1 MKAPM
6 NGDGVKRLKINDL
19 RLISAIAK
27 HGQISIAADELSISQ
42 PSASRTLS
50 DIETGLGAAIFI
62 RHPKGMNLTEIG
74 QSITVH
80 ADNMLAGMQD
90 LSREIEE
97 LKLGRKGIVRVGSV
111 TGPAIRYV
119 VPAVQRLKELSPL
132 SEIHIE
138 VSSSSALMKELV
150 QENLDF
156 VFCRLPALYQPQNFD
171 VISAETEQVELV
183 VHKSHPLA
191 NNAQVGLDEL
201 IDFDWII
208 QPRGAPIREAVEAAF
223 HQNNTTL
230 PRNITN
236 TTSLLVMMAMLTN
249 SDGIAPMS
257 QELSHL
263 LCGKRIST
271 DLTTLKITA
280 KIEVSPYYL
289 ISMRT
294 RAFSPIIR
302 QLKNLVLDE
311 IAQDQY
317 EKFDSLADA
326 T

>member
-1 MKAPM
+1 M
-6 NGDGVKRLKINDL
+6 NGDGIKRLKINDL

-27 HGQISIAADELSISQ
+27 HGQISLAAEELSISQ
-42 PSASRTLS
+42 PSASRTLG
-50 DIETGLGAAIFI
+50 DIETALGAAIFI

-74 QSITVH
+74 QSMAVH

-97 LKLGRKGIVRVGSV
+97 LKLGRKGVVRVGSV

-138 VSSSSALMKELV
+138 VSSSSSLMRELV

-156 VFCRLPALYQPQNFD
+156 VFCRLPTHYQPQNFD
-171 VISAETEQVELV
+171 LISAKTEQVELV

-191 NNAQVGLDEL
+191 GNAHVNFDEL

-236 TTSLLVMMAMLTN
+236 TTSLLVMMAMLAS
-249 SDGIAPMS
+249 SDGITPMS

-263 LCGKRIST
+263 LCDTKISS
-271 DLTTLKITA
+271 DLTTLKTST

-302 QLKNLVLDE
+302 QLKNLVLEE
-311 IAQDQY
+311 ISRDLNANI
-317 EKFDSLADA
+317 KSLRV

>member
-1 MKAPM
+1 M
-6 NGDGVKRLKINDL
+6 NGDEVKRLKINDL

-42 PSASRTLS
+42 PSASRTLA

-138 VSSSSALMKELV
+138 VSSSSTLMRELV

-156 VFCRLPALYQPQNFD
+156 VFCRMPTLYQPQNFD
-171 VISAETEQVELV
+171 LISAETEQVDLV
-183 VHKSHPLA
+183 VHKRHPLA
-191 NNAQVGLDEL
+191 DNAKVSLDEL
-201 IDFDWII
+201 VGFDWVI
-208 QPRGAPIREAVEAAF
+208 QPRGAPIRQAVEAAF

-230 PRNITN
+230 PTNITN
-236 TTSLLVMMAMLTN
+236 TTSLLVMLAMLAN

-263 LCGKRIST
+263 LCGEKISS
-271 DLTTLKITA
+271 DLVTLKVSV

-289 ISMRT
+289 INMRN

-302 QLKNLVLDE
+302 QLKNLVLEE
-311 IAQDQY
+311 IARDQY
-317 EKFDSLADA
+317 ANFASLAD
-326 T
+326 

>member
-1 MKAPM
+1 MH
-6 NGDGVKRLKINDL
+6 GDGVKRLKINDL

-42 PSASRTLS
+42 PSASRTLA
-50 DIETGLGAAIFI
+50 DIETSLGAAIFI

-74 QSITVH
+74 HSIAIH

-97 LKLGRKGIVRVGSV
+97 LKLGRKGVVRVGSV

-119 VPAVQRLKELSPL
+119 VPAVQRLKEISPL

-138 VSSSSALMKELV
+138 VSSSSTLMRELV

-156 VFCRLPALYQPQNFD
+156 VFCRLPTFYQPQNFD
-171 VISAETEQVELV
+171 LISAETEQVDLV
-183 VHKSHPLA
+183 VHKRHPLA
-191 NNAQVGLDEL
+191 DNARVGLDEL

-223 HQNNTTL
+223 HQANTTL
-230 PRNITN
+230 PKSITN
-236 TTSLLVMMAMLTN
+236 TTSLLVMMAMLAN
-249 SDGIAPMS
+249 SDSIAPMS
-257 QELSHL
+257 QELGHL
-263 LCGKRIST
+263 LCGNRISS
-271 DLTTLKITA
+271 DLVILNITA

-294 RAFSPIIR
+294 RAFSPVIR

-311 IAQDQY
+311 IANDQY
-317 EKFDSLADA
+317 ANFASLA
-326 T
+326 